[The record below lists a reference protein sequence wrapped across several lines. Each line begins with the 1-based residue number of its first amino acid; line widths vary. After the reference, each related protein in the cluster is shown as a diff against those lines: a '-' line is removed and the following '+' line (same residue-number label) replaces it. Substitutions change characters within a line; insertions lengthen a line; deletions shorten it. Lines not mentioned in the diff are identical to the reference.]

1 MESWTDF
8 GGMSGLREAYQLAE
22 PLNAFHQAAG
32 YHRYILPR
40 VEPSGRWELEG
51 YMPVCLKRL
60 LRLLNR

>member
-1 MESWTDF
+1 
-8 GGMSGLREAYQLAE
+8 MSGLREAYQLAE